1 MDLEFYLSFFYAST
15 ILPECI
21 LIFSLI
27 IILIFDL
34 ILEIKN
40 KSLLFYIS
48 LLSLSLS
55 IIVLFFQL
63 QKEPTISFSGNFQD
77 DNFNRIFQIFLV
89 LCSILCIP
97 LSMDFIEC
105 TKLSITEFLI
115 FILIATIGGMF
126 LCGANDLITIF
137 VSLECLSL
145 CSYLLSGY
153 TKKDV
158 RSNEAVMKYLLIGGT
173 SSSILIYGFSW
184 LYGLSAGEFQLQK
197 IANGLINTEMYNSSG
212 TLLALIFIIAGIG
225 FKLSLV
231 PFHQWT
237 PDVYEGS
244 PTPVV
249 AFLSVASKIAG
260 LALLARPLN
269 IVFPSLFNQWH
280 FILEI
285 LAICSMILGNL
296 VAITQTSMK
305 RMLAYS
311 SISQIGYLMIG
322 IIIGDFNG
330 YTSMIVYLLFYIFMN
345 LGTFA
350 CIILFGLRTGTDNI
364 RDYSGLILKD
374 PLLTFSLALCL
385 LSLGGIPPLSGF
397 FGKLY
402 LFWCAWKDGLYFL
415 VFIGLFTSI
424 ISIYYYLKIVKL
436 LITAENKEI
445 TSYIQTYTGFSFSIF
460 YKNSIEISI
469 IICVIASMF
478 LGIFMNP
485 IINLLQTNLN
495 LNSFTHI

>member
-1 MDLEFYLSFFYAST
+1 MELELDFSFFYGNT

-21 LIFSLI
+21 IIFFLIM
-27 IILIFDL
+27 ILILDL

-40 KSLLFYIS
+40 KNLFFFIS
-48 LLSLSLS
+48 FLSLIIS
-55 IIVLFFQL
+55 IVILLFQL
-63 QKEPTISFSGNFQD
+63 QEEPIISFSGNFQA
-77 DNFNRIFQIFLV
+77 DNFNKIFRIFIA

-97 LSMDFIEC
+97 LSINFIEC

-115 FILIATIGGMF
+115 FLLTATIGGMF

-145 CSYLLSGY
+145 CSYLLAGY

-173 SSSILIYGFSW
+173 SSSILAYGFSW
-184 LYGLSAGEFQLQK
+184 LYGLSGGEFQLQK
-197 IANGLINTEMYNSSG
+197 IANGLVNTEMYNFSG
-212 TLLALIFIIAGIG
+212 SLIGLLFVIVGIG

-249 AFLSVASKIAG
+249 AFLSVASKVAG
-260 LALLARPLN
+260 LALLARFLN
-269 IVFPSLFNQWH
+269 IVFPFLSNQWH
-280 FILEI
+280 FLLEV

-311 SISQIGYLMIG
+311 SISQIGYLIIG
-322 IIIGDFNG
+322 IITGDFNG
-330 YTSMIVYLLFYIFMN
+330 YASMIIYLLFYIFMN

-374 PLLTFSLALCL
+374 PLLTFSLVLCL

-402 LFWCAWKDGLYFL
+402 LFWCAWKAGLYLL
-415 VFIGLFTSI
+415 VFIGLSTSI

-436 LITAENKEI
+436 LITAENKKVNF
-445 TSYIQTYTGFSFSIF
+445 YIQTYKVSSIF
-460 YKNSIEISI
+460 VLSKNSIEVSI

-478 LGIFMNP
+478 LGIFINP
-485 IINLLQTNLN
+485 IINLLQTFLH
-495 LNSFTHI
+495 LNSFINI

>member
-1 MDLEFYLSFFYAST
+1 MKLELDLSFFYGST

-21 LIFSLI
+21 LIFFLLI
-27 IILIFDL
+27 LLLLELIF
-34 ILEIKN
+34 EIKN
-40 KSLLFYIS
+40 KNFFFFIS
-48 LLSLSLS
+48 LSGLFIS
-55 IIVLFFQL
+55 IIILLFQL
-63 QKEPTISFSGNFQD
+63 QEKNIINFLSSFQA
-77 DNFNRIFQIFLV
+77 DNFNKIFRIFIA

-97 LSMDFIEC
+97 LSIDFIKC

-115 FILIATIGGMF
+115 FILTATIGGMF

-145 CSYLLSGY
+145 CSYLLVGY

-173 SSSILIYGFSW
+173 SSSILAYGFSW
-184 LYGLSAGEFQLQK
+184 LYGLSGGEFQLQK
-197 IANGLINTEMYNSSG
+197 IANGLLNTQMSNSS
-212 TLLALIFIIAGIG
+212 ASLIGLVFITVGIG

-244 PTPVV
+244 PTPVA

-260 LALLARPLN
+260 LALLARFFN
-269 IVFPSLFNQWH
+269 IVFFSLSTEWH

-322 IIIGDFNG
+322 IITGEFNG
-330 YTSMIVYLLFYIFMN
+330 YASMIVYLLFYIFMN

-374 PLLTFSLALCL
+374 PLLTFSFAVCL

-402 LFWCAWKDGLYFL
+402 LFWCAWKAGLYFL
-415 VFIGLFTSI
+415 VFIGLSTSI
-424 ISIYYYLKIVKL
+424 ISIYYYLKIIKL
-436 LITAENKEI
+436 LITTENKKM
-445 TSYIQTYTGFSFSIF
+445 TFYIQTYKVSSLFLLSR
-460 YKNSIEISI
+460 NSIEVSI
-469 IICVIASMF
+469 IICVIASLF

-485 IINLLQTNLN
+485 IINILQNFLN
-495 LNSFTHI
+495 LNSFL